1 MAGIGHVHDVFA
13 VKGVFSGAKAGAGLL
28 GAQTILIVFEGNGLS
43 GFAHRSQ
50 LLPMLPGISPRS
62 VIQRV
67 ANRVIRNAVPVE
79 GCQLVTPRRG
89 VAIGVCRGDA
99 GAADGILRGCE
110 GIRRLAQNI
119 PTEIVGENPSGAS
132 GVGLVVDTN
141 LCACVLACE

>member
-1 MAGIGHVHDVFA
+1 MTGIGHVHDVFA
-13 VKGVFSGAKAGAGLL
+13 VEGVFRGTKAGAGLL
-28 GAQTILIVFEGNGLS
+28 RTQAILIVLEGYGLA
-43 GFAHRSQ
+43 GLAHGSQ

-79 GCQLVTPRRG
+79 GCQLVTPRS

-99 GAADGILRGCE
+99 GAADGILWGCE
-110 GIRRLAQNI
+110 GIRRLARDA
-119 PTEIVGENPSGAS
+119 PAEIIGENPSGAS
-132 GVGLVVDTN
+132 GVGLVVDAN